1 MPRDFLDV
9 TVRGLREVDAA
20 LRGLPADGKRE
31 MRKGAVK
38 LSRSLAN
45 AVRAAGRASD
55 RQSSVASR
63 TVRTQT
69 QGNNPSIIA
78 GPHPLLFGSEF
89 GASGR
94 FGWYGKPRFFH
105 SPARQF
111 RPHRGA
117 GSYWFFRTIERH
129 QADID
134 AEWRATSDAITRAW
148 SA

>member
-89 GASGR
+89 GVLGR
-94 FGWYGKPRFFH
+94 FGWYRKGRYH
-105 SPARQF
+105 STVSRQF
-111 RPHRGA
+111 RHRNPTG
-117 GSYWFFRTIERH
+117 YWFFPTQEREAPRIREEL
-129 QADID
+129 QAIAD
-134 AEWRATSDAITRAW
+134 AVIRDWPA
-148 SA
+148 